1 MNLEDIHDAAV
12 RSVDWLQSNG
22 EAFGWLAVVM
32 VLSWV
37 LTLLMVPVLIARIPV
52 DYFSRGHRHPMYAD
66 SRHPL
71 IGWTLATLKNLLGI
85 VLILAGVVMLL
96 TPGQGTL
103 TILIGLLLVNF
114 PGKYALE
121 RWVVLRPGVLR
132 SLNWLRAKVDRP
144 PIDPP

>member
-1 MNLEDIHDAAV
+1 MNLQDIQDTV
-12 RSVDWLQSNG
+12 LGWLQIN
-22 EAFGWLAVVM
+22 ADALGWFAGIA

-37 LTLLMVPVLIARIPV
+37 FTLLMVPVLIARIPV
-52 DYFSRGHRHPMYAD
+52 DYFSRGHRHPLYAD
-66 SRHPL
+66 ARHPL
-71 IGWTLATLKNLLGI
+71 VGWTLATLKNLLG
-85 VLILAGVVMLL
+85 VLLVLAGILMLL

-121 RWVVLRPGVLR
+121 RWVVRRPGVLR
-132 SLNWLRAKVDRP
+132 ALNWLRAKAGQP